1 MELHQYAD
9 MSYLKKGL
17 SAELYDVV
25 RECLGLKP
33 LKEAAKSGVTITN
46 KIRENLEK

>member
-1 MELHQYAD
+1 M
-9 MSYLKKGL
+9 
-17 SAELYDVV
+17 V

-33 LKEAAKSGVTITN
+33 LKEAAASGSTITN